1 MTRKHFVEIAAT
13 IKSERDAATAR
24 GESTTALDNAARGLC
39 VTFKTAN
46 SAFDRQRFLTACGIA

>member
-24 GESTTALDNAARGLC
+24 GESTTALDNTTRDLC
-39 VTFKTAN
+39 RVFKSAN
-46 SAFDRQRFLTACGIA
+46 SAFDRSRFLTACGIA